1 MFYGRESISKDL
13 APIRNKISG
22 VIHIPAPEWT
32 LGDKWNDE
40 LRKERG
46 YIQLADG
53 SWVTEVI
60 VEEYLGKLEQ
70 DILALFDQNQKRYR
84 EIESLRKQKY
94 EMEFGL
100 RTAQKSLNKALAMKG
115 NNNE

>member
-1 MFYGRESISKDL
+1 MFYGRECISKDL

-32 LGDKWNDE
+32 LKWNDE

-84 EIESLRKQKY
+84 EIESLRQQKY

>member
-32 LGDKWNDE
+32 LGDRWNDE

-53 SWVTEVI
+53 TWVTEVI
-60 VEEYLGKLEQ
+60 VEEYLGKLEK
-70 DILALFDQNQKRYR
+70 DILDLFDENQKRYR
-84 EIESLRKQKY
+84 EIDSLIQQRR

-100 RTAQKSLNKALAMKG
+100 RHAQKSLTKAMAMKG
-115 NNNE
+115 DSDE

>member
-13 APIRNKISG
+13 APLRNKISG
-22 VIHIPAPEWT
+22 VIYIPAPEWT
-32 LGDKWNDE
+32 LGNQWTDE

-46 YIQLADG
+46 YIQLADET
-53 SWVTEVI
+53 WVTEVI

-70 DILALFDQNQKRYR
+70 DILALYDENKKRYR
-84 EIESLRKQKY
+84 EIELLRQQKY

-115 NNNE
+115 NSDE